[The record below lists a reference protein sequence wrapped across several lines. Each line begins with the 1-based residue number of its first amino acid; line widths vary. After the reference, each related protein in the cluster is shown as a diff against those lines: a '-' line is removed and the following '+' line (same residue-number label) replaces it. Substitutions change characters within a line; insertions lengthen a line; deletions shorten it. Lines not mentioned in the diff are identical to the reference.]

1 MVLCESQLSENT
13 VFKILGFNMQLLL
26 LAFLSEHR
34 GKKQWVLHV
43 PKLISK
49 SRAYKWPWSNG
60 LCSTERI
67 NLMPQAIKWSLYL
80 TNSLLARNCT
90 HSTEPKHAKFGEFLY
105 NNSVTEQISREIH
118 KLITTNSLTAS
129 FAYHYFMQY
138 TAGRRKKKKKKKK
151 LQSSTF
157 CLNSKLLESN

>member
-1 MVLCESQLSENT
+1 MDST
-13 VFKILGFNMQLLL
+13 LL
-26 LAFLSEHR
+26 LAFLSEHW
-34 GKKQWVLHV
+34 GKKQWVLYV

-60 LCSTERI
+60 LCSSERI
-67 NLMPQAIKWSLYL
+67 NPMPQAIKWSLYL

-105 NNSVTEQISREIH
+105 NNAVTEQISREIH
-118 KLITTNSLTAS
+118 KIITTNSLTAS

-138 TAGRRKKKKKKKK
+138 KAGRRKKEKKKR
-151 LQSSTF
+151 QSSTF

>member
-1 MVLCESQLSENT
+1 MDST
-13 VFKILGFNMQLLL
+13 LL
-26 LAFLSEHR
+26 LAFLSEHW
-34 GKKQWVLHV
+34 GKKQWVLYV

-60 LCSTERI
+60 LCSSERI
-67 NLMPQAIKWSLYL
+67 NPMPQAIKWSLYL

-105 NNSVTEQISREIH
+105 NNAVTEQISREIH
-118 KLITTNSLTAS
+118 KIITTNSLTAS

-138 TAGRRKKKKKKKK
+138 KAGRRKKGKKKR
-151 LQSSTF
+151 QSSTF